1 MIKKFITIKGTGKFL
16 NYNPAN
22 IPNNNWN
29 SEFNRNNLI
38 YGENGSGK
46 TTLSYLFRSLK
57 NDNALLLKKRSFDT
71 TVDQRI
77 DILTDDPIT
86 QRISYSNGR
95 WSKHISNIEIFD
107 INFISDNIYT
117 GSEIHNDHR
126 INLLDIIFGL
136 QGITLKEEISVLK
149 ENIQNNNRNLRTLK
163 TRIEQAIENMFN
175 ADTYTTRPIDPDIAK
190 KIEIKE
196 TEINTALSYDEIQR
210 NSALTT
216 LDLFIPP
223 LDYAIIVNILKK
235 SIDSIS
241 SEFID
246 KFKEHCNYLNMNG
259 EAEEWITKGYNSI
272 KNDECPFCLRGLDDS
287 IDIFIAYKQ
296 YFNDEYIEFNSE
308 VKIANDQIQSYSL
321 DSFLFNLESSLSNNT
336 SLLDFWKKHLPSTI
350 ELTNVIQNK
359 DDLTKSFRE
368 FKNAILSKSLNPIE
382 GKSIVPLE
390 TFRSKITELNNRIDL
405 LNQQIEEYN
414 ENIGALKNRNQVD
427 LDALKN
433 DLKIL
438 KAINKLSEP
447 QMIIDCSKYVRLKN
461 EIEVQNIEKET
472 KTEQLSN
479 YSNTLF
485 STYSQSINRYLRSFA
500 PYLRIID
507 LESGYVGQGRE
518 PLIKYALEIDG
529 NPISL
534 SESSTQHC
542 FKYCFSEGDKSALA
556 LAFFLAKLEI
566 DGNINDTIIVFDDPI
581 SSFDLNRKTATI
593 TQLQTL
599 SQQAHQLFILTH
611 NIVFAGEAWKELNQ
625 NESQS
630 VKIGFLNN
638 SSILTK
644 FDIKSETLAS
654 VIKDSTL
661 IKNYIVNGTT
671 DEQVKRSIARAI
683 RPALESYYHLKFF
696 DFVSETEWFGNFI
709 QQVREAQPSD
719 PFCRLQTSLN
729 KLTELNN
736 YSKKYH
742 HRFNGN
748 ADNEPIVEGELRT
761 YCQLALELIQII

>member
-71 TVDQRI
+71 SVDQRI
-77 DILTDDPIT
+77 DILTDDPINL
-86 QRISYSNGR
+86 RISYSNGR
-95 WSKHISNIEIFD
+95 WSNHISNIEIFD
-107 INFISDNIYT
+107 INFISENIYT
-117 GSEIHNDHR
+117 GSEIHNIHR
-126 INLLDIIFGL
+126 INLLDIIFGQ
-136 QGITLKEEISVLK
+136 QGITLKKEISVLK
-149 ENIQNNNRNLRTLK
+149 ENIQNNNRDLRTLK
-163 TRIEQAIENMFN
+163 NRIEQTIESTFN
-175 ADTYTTRPIDPDIAK
+175 ADIYTTLQIDPDIGN

-196 TEINTALSYDEIQR
+196 AEINTAISHDEIQHK
-210 NSALTT
+210 SALSL

-223 LDYAIIVNILKK
+223 LDYEIIENVLTK

-241 SEFID
+241 KEFID

-272 KNDECPFCLRGLDDS
+272 KNDECPFCLRGLS
-287 IDIFIAYKQ
+287 ESLDIFIAYKQ
-296 YFNDEYIEFNSE
+296 YFNDEYIEFNTE
-308 VKIANDQIQSYSL
+308 VKTVNNQIQNYSL
-321 DSFLFNLESSLSNNT
+321 DSFLFNLESNLSNNT
-336 SLLDFWKKHLPSTI
+336 LLLDFWKKYLPSTI

-359 DDLTKSFRE
+359 NDLTDSFRE
-368 FKNAILSKSLNPIE
+368 FKNTMIEKSLNPIE
-382 GKSIVPLE
+382 SKPILSLE
-390 TFRSKITELNNRIDL
+390 TFKSKITDLNDRITL
-405 LNQQIEEYN
+405 LNQQIEDYN
-414 ENIGALKNRNQVD
+414 NNISGLKNRNQVD
-427 LDALKN
+427 LIVLKN
-433 DLKIL
+433 NLKVL
-438 KAINKLSEP
+438 QATHKLSEP
-447 QMIIDCSKYVRLKN
+447 QMIIDCTEYIRLKN
-461 EIEVQNIEKET
+461 ELETQNIEKEI
-472 KTEQLSN
+472 KTEQLST

-485 STYSQSINRYLRSFA
+485 NTYSTSINGYLRLFA
-500 PYLRIID
+500 PYLRIRD
-507 LESGYVGQGRE
+507 LESGYVGQGTE

-529 NPISL
+529 NQISL

-593 TQLQTL
+593 TQLHTI

-611 NIVFAGEAWKELNQ
+611 NIVFAGEVWRELNQ
-625 NESQS
+625 TESQS
-630 VKIGFLNN
+630 IKISFLNN

-644 FDIKSETLAS
+644 FDIKYDTLAS

-661 IKNYIVNGTT
+661 IKNYIVNGTIV
-671 DEQVKRSIARAI
+671 EEVKMSIARAI
-683 RPALESYYHLKFF
+683 RPAIESYYHLKFF
-696 DFVSETEWFGNFI
+696 DFISETEWLGNFI
-709 QQVREAQPSD
+709 RQVREAQPTD
-719 PFCRLQTSLN
+719 PFYRLQPS
-729 KLTELNN
+729 LTELTDLNN
-736 YSKKYH
+736 YSKRYH

-761 YCQLALELIQII
+761 YCQRALDLIQII